1 MEEIARIWEKY
12 DENYVQKVLN
22 SAEDINHYAL
32 TFYHDVAEI
41 YDCITRVRNTER
53 NPSGF
58 SLDDAPILGLLT
70 RIWKF
75 FKQTLRFYEEN
86 NAEFISV
93 FERPMIEASVIATYL
108 MRTDAEVIHDY
119 RLCSYKDRLRILR
132 DLESGSRFFDTKAGK
147 RLLVSVRQKL
157 EQEELGPDSFAAQ
170 KLNRWRLQGKSFF
183 DIFAEVISPDLY
195 PCTYGMMSDSIHG
208 SWNESM
214 DFSLQRNDD
223 GTFSSYPFFA
233 PADIR
238 YVTPTISFTNVPF
251 RMWLDRVEIDDE
263 YLVKAVEWI
272 DKFNTTLYM
281 KFDEVYDDHQPVG

>member
-1 MEEIARIWEKY
+1 M
-12 DENYVQKVLN
+12 
-22 SAEDINHYAL
+22 
-32 TFYHDVAEI
+32 
-41 YDCITRVRNTER
+41 
-53 NPSGF
+53 
-58 SLDDAPILGLLT
+58 
-70 RIWKF
+70 
-75 FKQTLRFYEEN
+75 
-86 NAEFISV
+86 
-93 FERPMIEASVIATYL
+93 RP
-108 MRTDAEVIHDY
+108 DAEVIQDY

-157 EQEELGPDSFAAQ
+157 EQEGVDPDSFAAQ
-170 KLNRWRLQGKSFF
+170 KRNRWRLQGKSFF
-183 DIFAEVISPDLY
+183 DIFAEVITPDLY

-214 DFSLQRNDD
+214 DFSLHRNDD
-223 GTFSSYPFFA
+223 GTFLSYPFFA

-251 RMWLDRVEIDDE
+251 RMWLDRVEINDE